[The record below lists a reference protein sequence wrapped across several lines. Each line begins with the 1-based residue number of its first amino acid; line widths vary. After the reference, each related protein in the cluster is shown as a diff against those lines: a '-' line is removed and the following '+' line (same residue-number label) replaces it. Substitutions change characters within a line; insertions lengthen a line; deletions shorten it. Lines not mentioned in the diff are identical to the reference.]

1 MEKQNELPKTPHWTF
16 QQWCRHV
23 GGVKRAAELLG
34 VTERAVDF
42 WYGVKTNPSVPMMQR
57 LIALS
62 KGKLSYESII
72 LSTQPAEK
80 RGALLNVD
88 DED

>member
-1 MEKQNELPKTPHWTF
+1 MEPTPTHWTF

-34 VTERAVDF
+34 ITERAVMM
-42 WYGVKTNPSVPMMQR
+42 WYQVKTNPSVPMMQR

-62 KGKLSYESII
+62 HRKLSYESII
-72 LSTQPAEK
+72 NSTQPKEK
-80 RGALLNVD
+80 RGALYDV
-88 DED
+88 ESE